1 MSRGQHSATHV
12 GRVSEEIAACQLEK
26 TNLLPAPTQL
36 VEREQSL
43 EGCAVTPLE
52 MACFP

>member
-1 MSRGQHSATHV
+1 MWPAQLHMW
-12 GRVSEEIAACQLEK
+12 EESVRRLQLASSK